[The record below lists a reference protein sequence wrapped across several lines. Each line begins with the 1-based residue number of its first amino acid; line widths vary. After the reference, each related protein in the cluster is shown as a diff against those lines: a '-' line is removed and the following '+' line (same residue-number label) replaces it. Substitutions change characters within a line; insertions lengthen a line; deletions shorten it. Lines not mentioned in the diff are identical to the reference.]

1 MTVIIAVSR
10 DLGVLRRWSGVLADA
25 GHELHELS
33 ADDWSDRVPAGT
45 TVCLYDLGSHGDA
58 DQLPL
63 IAALSC
69 HASVRFIAMTARPN
83 ADEGLS
89 LLRQGVRGYCNR
101 LASAEAVVALVSTVE
116 QGEIWAGRQVTD
128 FLLSNS
134 LAAVQSV
141 AHASDSLLD
150 QLTVREKDIAQQV
163 AAGRSNKVIA
173 ADSGISERTVKAHLN
188 AIFRKTGI
196 RNRVQLALEV
206 SQGSHDGRRMSSG

>member
-1 MTVIIAVSR
+1 MTVIITVSR
-10 DLGVLRRWSGVLADA
+10 DPGVLRRWDNALTDA
-25 GHELHELS
+25 GHELHQFSSE
-33 ADDWSDRVPAGT
+33 DWSDRVPDGAA
-45 TVCLYDLGSHGDA
+45 VCLYDLGSHGDA
-58 DQLPL
+58 GQRPL
-63 IAALSC
+63 VTALSRY
-69 HASVRFIAMTARPN
+69 SSIRFIAMAARPN

-128 FLLSNS
+128 FLLSSS
-134 LAAVQSV
+134 LAAAPPARSTP
-141 AHASDSLLD
+141 DGLFD
-150 QLTVREKDIAQQV
+150 QLTAREKDIAQQV

-206 SQGSHDGRRMSSG
+206 SQGGQDGRRMSSG